1 MKSDSRITMQLTA
14 TLARSFMASFKTAES
29 TVKSFEK
36 QAKKLDAALDIT
48 DKMKKLENSSKAL
61 GNSIKKTEEKL
72 NKLQQEAAKTGDAY
86 GTLTQQINKQK
97 AKLEEYKN
105 KQKSVNNEVSKASG
119 KLRNYGIDAK
129 SASEAQAKLNSKIAE
144 QSRLM
149 QQQKQ
154 QETRQS
160 IARGVR
166 GVGRGMVSAGFMSF
180 GAGLGTLYTAHNFM
194 KKSMHVERQLALM
207 KAISADDKSFDIKTA
222 ESNIREVAL
231 KSGIAMDTLADLSVD
246 LSKAG
251 IDLAKQVGPRGML
264 KTMADMSLAT
274 GESPETAM
282 KMLSQIQATFSKSLS
297 KDKTLRS
304 TGYDTRDA
312 LNMVVQAANDSI
324 ISVSDINESMK
335 YVASTMEVMGVSL
348 PESLAMITQ
357 IGKGN
362 LRGGQAT
369 RSFKSAMLGFASPTK
384 KATDTIADFKK
395 ETGFDFDVWTK
406 TGTFKGLDYL
416 VERLTTLNE
425 LVSPKSYM
433 DFVSNVF
440 QKEAA
445 VAIMQLTKEGTKGLA
460 DLRTEVARMQ
470 KAAKE
475 DLIGSS
481 AINQLNTVSGAMDL
495 LKTQF
500 DELAAVMFFDLG
512 GKEIL
517 KQTLTDMRGL
527 VGVITDLTKKNK
539 WMVQGIIE
547 AVPWLGTLGVAFG
560 ALGMVT
566 GSVLSTIGDIG
577 LGVLAFQKIFP
588 VASAAIATFA
598 SGAIGWFSKVAVAA
612 WASLGP
618 YGLLA
623 LAGTAAIGYG
633 AYKGYEAISDNI
645 SESRARRALQD
656 NGGLTADSVL
666 TPEFKAEKQRT
677 AMDKNSM
684 FERSISKAPI
694 QTVNNGNNHIVFNI
708 HGGKDSTALEDTK
721 AFMEFARNYK
731 APEAPAFIGAGSA
744 FKSKDG
750 FN

>member
-1 MKSDSRITMQLTA
+1 LKSDSRITMQLVA
-14 TLARSFMASFKTAES
+14 TLTKSFMSSFKTAGD
-29 TVKSFEK
+29 TVKDFEK
-36 QAKKLDAALDIT
+36 RVKKLDDALDISN
-48 DKMKKLENSSKAL
+48 KMKKMENDSKAL

-72 NKLQQEAAKTGDAY
+72 NKLQQEAARTGDAY
-86 GTLTQQINKQK
+86 GTLTQAINKQK
-97 AKLEEYKN
+97 AKLEEYRN
-105 KQKSVNNEVSKASG
+105 KQKAVNDQVAQASN
-119 KLRNYGIDAK
+119 KLRSYGVEAR
-129 SASEAQAKLNSKIAE
+129 SAAESQQKLNAKIAE
-144 QSRLM
+144 EKRLLD
-149 QQQKQ
+149 QQKQ
-154 QETRQS
+154 HESRKNM
-160 IARGVR
+160 ANGLK
-166 GVGRGMVSAGFMSF
+166 GVGRGMVAGGFMSF

-207 KAISADDKSFDIKTA
+207 RAISSDDKSFDLKTA
-222 ESNIREVAL
+222 EANIREVAL
-231 KSGIAMDTLADLSVD
+231 KSGITMDTLANLSVD

-251 IDLAKQVGPRGML
+251 IDLSKQVGPRGML

-312 LNMVVQAANDSI
+312 LNMIVQAANDSI
-324 ISVSDINESMK
+324 ISVSDMNESFK
-335 YVASTMEVMGVSL
+335 FLAPTMDILGVSL
-348 PESLAMITQ
+348 AESAAMVTQ

-384 KATDTIADFKK
+384 KATDTIATFRE
-395 ETGFDFDVWTK
+395 ETGFNFDVWTD
-406 TGTFKGLDYL
+406 TGNFKGLDYM
-416 VERLTTLNE
+416 VERLTTLRE
-425 LVSPKSYM
+425 LVSNKSYL

-445 VAIMQLTKEGTKGLA
+445 VAILQLTKNGTK
-460 DLRTEVARMQ
+460 DLVAYRTELAKIQ
-470 KAAKE
+470 NSAKE

-481 AINQLNTVSGAMDL
+481 AVNQLKTVSGAVDL

-527 VGVITDLTKKNK
+527 VGVITDITKANK
-539 WMVQGIIE
+539 GMVQGIIG
-547 AVPWLGTLGVAFG
+547 AVPWLGTLGIAFG
-560 ALGMVT
+560 ALSMVT
-566 GSVLSTIGDIG
+566 GSVLSTIGDVG

-588 VASAAIATFA
+588 KASAAIATFA
-598 SGAIGWFSKVAVAA
+598 SGAIGWLSKVAVAA

-623 LAGTAAIGYG
+623 LGTAAIGYG

-645 SESRARRALQD
+645 SESKARRALEE
-656 NGGLTADSVL
+656 NGGWTADSVMN
-666 TPEFKAEKQRT
+666 PEFKAQKERT
-677 AMDKNSM
+677 SQDRNTM
-684 FERSISKAPI
+684 FERSISKAAI
-694 QTVNNGNNHIVFNI
+694 QNVNNGNNHVVINIDGDVTQAVFDDLKNLFKTPGVTPVI
-708 HGGKDSTALEDTK
+708 
-721 AFMEFARNYK
+721 
-731 APEAPAFIGAGSA
+731 PAFIGTGSA

>member
-1 MKSDSRITMQLTA
+1 MKSDSRITMQLVA
-14 TLARSFMASFKTAES
+14 TLTKSFMSSFKTAGD
-29 TVKSFEK
+29 TVKDFEK
-36 QAKKLDAALDIT
+36 KVKKLDDALDISN
-48 DKMKKLENSSKAL
+48 KMKKMETASKAL

-86 GTLTQQINKQK
+86 GTLTQAINKQK
-97 AKLEEYKN
+97 AKLEEYRN
-105 KQKSVNNEVSKASG
+105 KQKAVNDQVAQASN
-119 KLRNYGIDAK
+119 KLRTYGVEAK
-129 SASEAQAKLNSKIAE
+129 SAAEAQQKLNAKIAE
-144 QSRLM
+144 EKRLLD
-149 QQQKQ
+149 QQ
-154 QETRQS
+154 RQHDFKKRVAS
-160 IARGVR
+160 GAK
-166 GVGRGMVSAGFMSF
+166 GVGRGMVAGGFMSF
-180 GAGLGTLYTAHNFM
+180 GAGLGTLYTMHNFM
-194 KKSMHVERQLALM
+194 KKSMHVERQLGLM
-207 KAISADDKSFDIKTA
+207 KAISADDKSFDLKTA
-222 ESNIREVAL
+222 ETNIRDVAL
-231 KSGIAMDTLADLSVD
+231 KTGLTMDTLADLSVE
-246 LSKAG
+246 LAKAG
-251 IDLAKQVGPRGML
+251 IDLSKQVGPRGML

-282 KMLSQIQATFSKSLS
+282 KVLSQIQATFSKSLS
-297 KDKTLRS
+297 KDKTLRA

-335 YVASTMEVMGVSL
+335 YVASTMSMMGVSL

-395 ETGFDFDVWTK
+395 ETGFDFDVWTE
-406 TGTFKGLDYL
+406 TGNFKGLDYM

-425 LVSPKSYM
+425 LVSPKSYL

-445 VAIMQLTKEGTKGLA
+445 VAIMQLTKDGAKGLS
-460 DLRTEVARMQ
+460 DLRTEISRLQ
-470 KAAKE
+470 NAAKE
-475 DLIGSS
+475 DVIGAS
-481 AINQLNTVSGAMDL
+481 AVNQLNTVSGAMDL

-527 VGVITDLTKKNK
+527 VGVITDITKANK
-539 WMVQGIIE
+539 GMVQGIIG
-547 AVPWLGTLGVAFG
+547 AVPWLGTLGVALG
-560 ALGMVT
+560 ALAMVS
-566 GSVLSTIGDIG
+566 GSVLSTIGDVG
-577 LGVLAFQKIFP
+577 LGVLAFQRIFP

-598 SGAIGWFSKVAVAA
+598 SGAIGWFSKMAVAA

-623 LAGTAAIGYG
+623 LAGNAAIGYG

-645 SESRARRALQD
+645 SESKARRALEE
-656 NGGLTADSVL
+656 NGGWTADSVMN
-666 TPEFKAEKQRT
+666 PEFKAQKERT
-677 AMDKNSM
+677 SQDRNTM
-684 FERSISKAPI
+684 FATSISKAPI
-694 QTVNNGNNHIVFNI
+694 QNVNNGNNHVVINI
-708 HGGKDSTALEDTK
+708 EGSVDQGVMGDLKNLFKTPGVTPA
-721 AFMEFARNYK
+721 M
-731 APEAPAFIGAGSA
+731 PAFIGAGSA

>member
-1 MKSDSRITMQLTA
+1 MKSDSRITMQLVA
-14 TLARSFMASFKTAES
+14 TLTKSFMSSFKTAGD
-29 TVKSFEK
+29 TVKDFEK
-36 QAKKLDAALDIT
+36 KVKKLDDALDISN
-48 DKMKKLENSSKAL
+48 KMKKMETASKAL

-86 GTLTQQINKQK
+86 GTLTQAINKQK
-97 AKLEEYKN
+97 AKLEEYRN
-105 KQKSVNNEVSKASG
+105 KQKAVNDQVAQASN
-119 KLRNYGIDAK
+119 KLRSYGVEAK
-129 SASEAQAKLNSKIAE
+129 SAAEAQQKLNTKIAE
-144 QSRLM
+144 EKRLLDQQRQHESRKNMAKGLN
-149 QQQKQ
+149 
-154 QETRQS
+154 
-160 IARGVR
+160 
-166 GVGRGMVSAGFMSF
+166 GVGRGMVAGGFMSF
-180 GAGLGTLYTAHNFM
+180 GAGLGTLYTMHNFM

-207 KAISADDKSFDIKTA
+207 KAISSDDKSFDLKTA
-222 ESNIREVAL
+222 EANIREVAL
-231 KSGIAMDTLADLSVD
+231 KSGITMDTLANLSVD

-251 IDLAKQVGPRGML
+251 IDLSKQVGPRGML

-312 LNMVVQAANDSI
+312 LNMIVQAANDSI
-324 ISVSDINESMK
+324 ISVSDMNESFK
-335 YVASTMEVMGVSL
+335 FLAPTMDILGVSL
-348 PESLAMITQ
+348 AESAAMVTQ

-384 KATDTIADFKK
+384 KATDTITAFRE
-395 ETGFDFDVWTK
+395 ETGFNFDVWTD
-406 TGTFKGLDYL
+406 TGNFKGLDYM
-416 VERLTTLNE
+416 VERLTTLRE
-425 LVSPKSYM
+425 LVSNKSYL

-445 VAIMQLTKEGTKGLA
+445 VAILQLTKNGTK
-460 DLRTEVARMQ
+460 DLVAYRTELARLQ
-470 KAAKE
+470 NAAKE
-475 DLIGSS
+475 DVIGQS

-500 DELAAVMFFDLG
+500 DELAAVMFFDMG

-517 KQTLTDMRGL
+517 KQTLTDMKGL
-527 VGVITDLTKKNK
+527 VGAITGVTKANK
-539 WMVQGIIE
+539 GMVQGIIG
-547 AVPWLGTLGVAFG
+547 AVPWLGTLGIAFG

-566 GSVLSTIGDIG
+566 GSVLSTIGDVG

-588 VASAAIATFA
+588 GASAAIATFA
-598 SGAIGWFSKVAVAA
+598 SGAIGWFSKMAVAA

-618 YGLLA
+618 Y
-623 LAGTAAIGYG
+623 AAIAGG
-633 AYKGYEAISDNI
+633 AYLMHEWSQNMQHEAMYGPADRKGPEHT
-645 SESRARRALQD
+645 ESSLF
-656 NGGLTADSVL
+656 

-677 AMDKNSM
+677 VMDKNSM
-684 FERSISKAPI
+684 FERSISKAAI
-694 QTVNNGNNHIVFNI
+694 QNVNNGNNHVVINIDGNVDQAVFDDLKNLFKTP
-708 HGGKDSTALEDTK
+708 GVTPA
-721 AFMEFARNYK
+721 M
-731 APEAPAFIGAGSA
+731 PAFVGAGSA